1 LRLLAESSGRPLEA
15 DGNVGP
21 REMAVTAAQAAGQN
35 PAYGRP
41 IRPLLRAALA
51 RVGPCARRARRA
63 RSRLPA
69 QVRRVVT
76 NRRPAGPQPTV
87 RDLSAARTR
96 RVATS
101 PRRTGGA
108 VLRRHGPPVRRRRR
122 RTRSRLPAQVRRA
135 VTNCRPAG
143 PQPTVRDLS
152 AARPR
157 RVATS
162 PRRAGGAV
170 RRRHGPPVRRRAR
183 SRLPAQVRRVVTNGR
198 LAGAQPTVRDLSA
211 ARPRRVATSARRTGG
226 AVLRRHG
233 PPVRRRRRPARS
245 RLPAQVR
252 RAVTSCRPAGP
263 QPTVRDLSAARTR
276 RVATSARRT
285 GGAVP
290 AGTAPPPRA
299 SLATTARTRPS
310 APGSRR
316 CRGTAPRRRA
326 QPGGWSAG
334 RSC

>member
-41 IRPLLRAALA
+41 IRPFSVPCWPA
-51 RVGPCARRARRA
+51 RARRARRA

-76 NRRPAGPQPTV
+76 NRRPAPPQPTV
-87 RDLSAARTR
+87 RDQSAPRERRVATSRRNGLEARRGAATGLPSVGARGHDSPLRFAAWSPTVGRHRRSRHFVTSRRNASDALRPAHDGPEARRGATTSLPPGGTGGHDSPLRFAAWSPTVGRHRRSRHFLTDRRNASDALRPAHDGPEARRGATTSLPSGGTGGHDSPPSFAAWSTTVGRHRRRR

-108 VLRRHGPPVRRRRR
+108 
-122 RTRSRLPAQVRRA
+122 A
-135 VTNCRPAG
+135 
-143 PQPTVRDLS
+143 
-152 AARPR
+152 
-157 RVATS
+157 
-162 PRRAGGAV
+162 
-170 RRRHGPPVRRRAR
+170 
-183 SRLPAQVRRVVTNGR
+183 
-198 LAGAQPTVRDLSA
+198 
-211 ARPRRVATSARRTGG
+211 
-226 AVLRRHG
+226 
-233 PPVRRRRRPARS
+233 
-245 RLPAQVR
+245 
-252 RAVTSCRPAGP
+252 
-263 QPTVRDLSAARTR
+263 
-276 RVATSARRT
+276 
-285 GGAVP
+285 P
-290 AGTAPPPRA
+290 AGTAPPLRT
-299 SLATTARTRPS
+299 SLASTARTRPS